1 MGHLNQEDHCSYL
14 VLTPVDEAG
23 SQVFPSYA
31 VDEAVYWEGNPLDVD
46 VHEGAAA
53 LLMILICQVSDVL
66 MAY

>member
-1 MGHLNQEDHCSYL
+1 M

-46 VHEGAAA
+46 VHEGVVA
-53 LLMILICQVSDVL
+53 LQMNLICQVSDVL

>member
-1 MGHLNQEDHCSYL
+1 L

-31 VDEAVYWEGNPLDVD
+31 VDEAVYWEGSPLDVD
-46 VHEGAAA
+46 AREVVVA
-53 LLMILICQVSDVL
+53 LLMNPICQVSDVL

>member
-23 SQVFPSYA
+23 SQVSPSYA
-31 VDEAVYWEGNPLDVD
+31 VDEAVYWEGSPLDVD
-46 VHEGAAA
+46 VREVVVA
-53 LLMILICQVSDVL
+53 LLMNLICQVSEVL